1 MEEIHLFI
9 IWSKAINQKDRI
21 VKAISEDFTICSI
34 YNTTWSKSRFSNNLS
49 RFYGENLPKNS
60 HKEKHCGADSFY
72 CIIVKDCNPIYEIRD
87 TSKGARVVNVKLFD
101 SKQLYRSWTGGGHRI
116 HATDNIEET
125 KFQLA
130 LLFGKDYNYYLLRD
144 KFDEHVIEYNNDLMG
159 ANGWSSF
166 DELFNILNLTTN
178 YIVLRNFDNLEEQ
191 LTSNHPDVDILTS
204 NKSLTKNVL
213 NAVETKRKSYRVQH
227 SVLIENKEINFDL
240 RYVGD
245 NYYDKSWEIDL
256 LQNKIKHAKGFY
268 IPDNL
273 NLFYSL
279 IYHSLIHKKHI
290 SEDYLKEFLNLSD
303 RLNLDIKACDLNDIC
318 LLDILISYMHKHK
331 YDIVEPHD
339 ISVFFNE
346 ILINKSVFIPVSKKR
361 NQYKTYLSLRSSLKK
376 IAVKVLKILKF
387 A

>member
-1 MEEIHLFI
+1 M
-9 IWSKAINQKDRI
+9 
-21 VKAISEDFTICSI
+21 
-34 YNTTWSKSRFSNNLS
+34 
-49 RFYGENLPKNS
+49 
-60 HKEKHCGADSFY
+60 
-72 CIIVKDCNPIYEIRD
+72 
-87 TSKGARVVNVKLFD
+87 
-101 SKQLYRSWTGGGHRI
+101 
-116 HATDNIEET
+116 
-125 KFQLA
+125 
-130 LLFGKDYNYYLLRD
+130 
-144 KFDEHVIEYNNDLMG
+144 
-159 ANGWSSF
+159 
-166 DELFNILNLTTN
+166 
-178 YIVLRNFDNLEEQ
+178 
-191 LTSNHPDVDILTS
+191 
-204 NKSLTKNVL
+204 
-213 NAVETKRKSYRVQH
+213 
-227 SVLIENKEINFDL
+227 
-240 RYVGD
+240 
-245 NYYDKSWEIDL
+245 
-256 LQNKIKHAKGFY
+256 QNKIKHAKGFY